1 MTKQQRA
8 SEPALDIDIET
19 DAGFGLIEVIVSM
32 FLLALLAV
40 AFAPVLISSIRISA
54 ANTSTATATQ
64 LVNERMQIAQ
74 SFGPVCATVAGMV
87 GSATL
92 VDARDVEIDVTT
104 TVGACP
110 VGIGTVRVESVAV
123 RLDTGEELARASTLV
138 YVE

>member
-1 MTKQQRA
+1 MTQAGISPTQR
-8 SEPALDIDIET
+8 D
-19 DAGFGLIEVIVSM
+19 DAGFGLIEVVVSM

-40 AFAPVLISSIRISA
+40 AFAPVLISSIQASA

-74 SFGPVCATVAGMV
+74 SSGPVCATVAGLV
-87 GSATL
+87 GSAIL
-92 VDARDVEIDVTT
+92 IDSRDVEIEVTT

-110 VGIGTVRVESVAV
+110 VGVGTVRVESVAE
-123 RLDTGEELARASTLV
+123 RTDTDEELARASTLV